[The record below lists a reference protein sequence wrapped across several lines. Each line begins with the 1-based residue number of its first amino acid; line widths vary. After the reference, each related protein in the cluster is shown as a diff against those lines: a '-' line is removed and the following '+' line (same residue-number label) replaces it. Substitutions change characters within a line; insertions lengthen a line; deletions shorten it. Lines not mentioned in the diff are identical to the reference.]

1 MKSVIWQFGMSQ
13 MASRVLVET
22 DSPAFNLLMVETLI
36 YYDTGEKMNVTYGI
50 GEPSPCLIA

>member
-1 MKSVIWQFGMSQ
+1 MSQ

-22 DSPAFNLLMVETLI
+22 DSPAFNLLMVEMLI
-36 YYDTGEKMNVTYGI
+36 YYDTGEKKNVTYGI